1 MIPVILV
8 AWGRGVAIKRHK
20 RIAFLLEFFGHF
32 LLIEKRSDVLKH
44 PRAGLDSIKVGFL
57 LSHGLM
63 ISQK

>member
-8 AWGRGVAIKRHK
+8 ARGWWVAIKRHE

-44 PRAGLDSIKVGFL
+44 PRTGLDNIEVGFL
-57 LSHGLM
+57 LCHGPM
-63 ISQK
+63 VS